1 MNKNNKLPKE
11 KLNLKD
17 CEFYVDGMSCTSC
30 EITIEKA
37 LSKHNIVNEVKATL
51 DYKKVTLT
59 LKDSTNSNMDISQ
72 LQTELNELLKDTG
85 YILNTTQ
92 ENKKQLKTKEL
103 VSAFVIATVI
113 SAAFVL
119 LQKLGI
125 VNILSADTITLPFI
139 FLIGIV
145 ASLSTCMAVVGGLVL
160 SLSSSYAKATGKNK
174 AAPLVKFHLAR
185 IIGFFILGGLMGLLG
200 TAFTLST
207 TTTFIINLL
216 LFFVMIIL
224 GINLLDTFDFTKR
237 LQIRMPKAL
246 TKKTIFNEETKY
258 LTPVLLGISTF
269 FLPCGFTQSMQ
280 FYALT
285 TGSFLEGALTMVVFS
300 LGTLPVLALISI
312 ASVKLAKGIQSGLF
326 FKTSGFIVLFFAIF
340 NFLGALVAAGILNPI
355 FNI

>member
-1 MNKNNKLPKE
+1 MNKNNKLLKE
-11 KLNLKD
+11 ELNIKD
-17 CEFYVDGMSCTSC
+17 CEFYVNGMSCASC

-37 LSKHNIVNEVKATL
+37 LAKHNIVKEVKATS
-51 DYKKVTLT
+51 DYKKVTLKLNDNT
-59 LKDSTNSNMDISQ
+59 KSNMDISQ

-85 YILNTTQ
+85 YTLNTTQ
-92 ENKKQLKTKEL
+92 ETQKQLKTKEL
-103 VSAFVIATVI
+103 VSAFFIATLTG
-113 SAAFVL
+113 ATFVL

-125 VNILSADTITLPFI
+125 VNILNADAITLPFI

-185 IIGFFILGGLMGLLG
+185 IIGFFILGGIMGLLG

-207 TTTFIINLL
+207 TTTFVINLL
-216 LFFVMIIL
+216 LFFVMLIL
-224 GINLLDTFDFTKR
+224 GINLLGIFDFTKR
-237 LQIRMPKAL
+237 LQIRMPKVL
-246 TKKTIFNEETKY
+246 TKNTIFKEDTKY
-258 LTPVLLGISTF
+258 LTPVLLGIATF

-285 TGSFLEGALTMVVFS
+285 TGSFLEGALTMLVFS

-312 ASVKLAKGIQSGLF
+312 ASVKLSKSIQSGLF

-340 NFLGALVAAGILNPI
+340 NFLGALVAAGVLNPI